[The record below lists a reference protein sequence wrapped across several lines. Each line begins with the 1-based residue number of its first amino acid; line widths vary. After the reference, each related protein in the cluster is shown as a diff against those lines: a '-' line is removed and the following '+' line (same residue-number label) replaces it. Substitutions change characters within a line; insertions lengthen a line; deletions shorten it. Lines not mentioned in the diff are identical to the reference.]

1 MAIEAT
7 PQLPDIIDLRKR
19 RREMRALWRLCGWGG
34 AAAVMLSAV
43 AVVAQTKPGAE
54 RLQLAFA
61 PISEPVRAVASAEAP
76 PPVVE
81 RVVARAVENEA
92 KTRRLA
98 TEVEAL
104 TADRD
109 RLATRLASLEQ
120 QLGDVTGSIK
130 AQAAAPASTP
140 SAKPPAA
147 KLPQLAPLAMPDA
160 ADAGAP
166 WPDPPQTQAAVPA
179 ADVPLPPTRVATIP
193 IVKPE
198 PAPAIVPAPEPT
210 PKMEYGVDLG
220 NAAHARSTAPAL
232 GRSESQLRPAAQR
245 TASDRSAR
253 PAPASPSVPAGGRPA
268 ADGGRC
274 GAFCARFAAARTPCR
289 PTKFNG
295 ENLAQ
300 R

>member
-61 PISEPVRAVASAEAP
+61 PISEPVRAVANTEAP

-98 TEVEAL
+98 AEVEAL

-109 RLATRLASLEQ
+109 RLTTRLASLEQ

-130 AQAAAPASTP
+130 AQAASPASAP
-140 SAKPPAA
+140 PAKPPTA
-147 KLPQLAPLAMPDA
+147 KLPRLAPLAMPDA
-160 ADAGAP
+160 ADTAAP
-166 WPDPPQTQAAVPA
+166 WPDPPQTQAAIPA

-220 NAAHARSTAPAL
+220 SALTLDQLRQRWAAVKANYGPLLSGLHPIAVQDQRPRHPPFRLVAGPLPTVADAAHL
-232 GRSESQLRPAAQR
+232 
-245 TASDRSAR
+245 
-253 PAPASPSVPAGGRPA
+253 
-268 ADGGRC
+268 
-274 GAFCARFAAARTPCR
+274 CARFTAARTVCH